1 MSNTSSLEKL
11 KNLSFKTISLAIAI
25 VVFYLS
31 SLYLDNSYVR
41 LTFVLQQTAI
51 FALLGFL
58 HAYNVYSLDN
68 IINRQK
74 KSIFTL
80 FCYFLVYTAWY
91 NVVLFPMSGLGL
103 IEYIIVFAVLSSN
116 LYTEIATKKINNPFM
131 GQRPM
136 VLVYFGMILFL
147 IKLII
152 FFAITGDNVYD
163 SIILENETARFSV
176 GIFSVV
182 GVVFLVV
189 QLCKH
194 ITNKFKIK
202 VNKSKTEKIFNFIFC
217 IIKKGI
223 ATLVSIISLPII
235 IIALLIVGLGI
246 LAIGAIELNGI
257 YNDILKFVEHFFES
271 ISSTGEN
278 SLQPSTFYFVFQ
290 TVSMI
295 IVLFY
300 TIHIEEIM
308 KKNITKN
315 IEMQIRLEVDKLETK
330 DNNQFFDGTKQLLL
344 DNRFDELLR
353 ISENKTIVKETIKEK
368 MNNLN
373 KNIGDNND

>member
-1 MSNTSSLEKL
+1 MANISSLEKL
-11 KNLSFKTISLAIAI
+11 KELSFKTTSLAIAI

-31 SLYLDNSYVR
+31 SLYLDNSYIR

-74 KSIFTL
+74 QNMVML

-103 IEYIIVFAVLSSN
+103 IEYGIVFVVLSSN
-116 LYTEIATKKINNPFM
+116 LYTEIATEKKKNPFM
-131 GQRPM
+131 GQKPM

-147 IKLII
+147 IKIII
-152 FFAITGDNVYD
+152 FFTITGDNIYD
-163 SIILENETARFSV
+163 SLILENETARFLV

-182 GVVFLVV
+182 GVVFLIM

-194 ITNKFKIK
+194 ITNKFEIN
-202 VNKSKTEKIFNFIFC
+202 VNKSKTEKIFSFVFSV
-217 IIKKGI
+217 IKKGI
-223 ATLVSIISLPII
+223 TAIISIISLPII
-235 IIALLIVGLGI
+235 IIVMLIIGLGV

-257 YNDILKFVEHFFES
+257 YNDILKFVEHLLEKS
-271 ISSTGEN
+271 TSTGEN
-278 SLQPSTFYFVFQ
+278 SLQPSNFYFVFQ
-290 TVSMI
+290 TISMI

-300 TIHIEEIM
+300 TSCIEDIM
-308 KKNITKN
+308 KENIIKN
-315 IEMQIRLEVDKLETK
+315 IEMRIVNEIDKLEINDK
-330 DNNQFFDGTKQLLL
+330 EQLLNETKKML
-344 DNRFDELLR
+344 IDNRFNEQLKLLDKLDKNNTM
-353 ISENKTIVKETIKEK
+353 IKDTIASINEK
-368 MNNLN
+368 QN
-373 KNIGDNND
+373 